1 MTLTRSQLQAWK
13 PETLQS
19 LGQGWKAL
27 ADSIESLFDRYKSAV
42 TGEAPDY
49 WEGECA
55 DAAVGR
61 AESDARAAANVGDH
75 LRAIGDT
82 AIQGYHDID
91 APLRRA
97 LDAITGAEGAGF
109 TVAED
114 LSVSKS
120 GKASPGDKAAAQ
132 SWRDQIVAAAD
143 DTERADTAAK
153 DALAAAKDG
162 LRVAFVAP
170 ATLGGEQGHDDGK
183 QLLDDPSKM
192 SPEQL
197 QRLAEAGYLSPEDLQ
212 ALAAGQTVTISASQM
227 EYLNAVARSLD
238 GKTPQQIEALLSTL
252 PPGAQQALMN
262 GMQLLSTDNVTA
274 SVRGDK
280 DIPTDGA
287 LNLLPAQMAGQLT
300 RPDRVAAGFNAVPGG
315 GPYVALNGVA
325 ENQATARL
333 AALSDPSFKHGTGLD
348 TAIMNTA
355 RDYLG
360 GQVRAENDHS
370 QVLAVD
376 GQISDPRATLTEPMF
391 NAVADDKAV
400 VAAAVTDSQSHQFL
414 SDAFKHGWGDDG
426 STMRNLFQITAQDAV
441 INDPGNAADALR
453 ATQAGDIAESVSRY
467 MSDDNK
473 NLLHLSDG
481 EGRYTTVGDRNPEL
495 IRGLAND
502 LAPYY
507 STLAGSQS
515 IPDVGHFTNVSDLA
529 RMYSVLASDPTAGV
543 SAAQATIAQELALAQ
558 SYGSGGPAEFA
569 QVAGQM
575 QHALEAGTERAMTS
589 LNQGDIYRANW
600 EAAVDAAQWDTAKAA
615 GSVILGEI
623 PGADALKKLIDVASP
638 GLKLG
643 ELGIVDPSQVTDP
656 TNSAAH
662 DTATSILN
670 SNHVTQSIISGLLAR
685 DPPILN
691 NPAWAESKLL
701 SADGT
706 HIQIDSATDQGRAAE
721 ILGPQYGLSPERWLT
736 QSTIGH
742 VNNGELI
749 VAGRQ

>member
-1 MTLTRSQLQAWK
+1 MRQL
-13 PETLQS
+13 PNR
-19 LGQGWKAL
+19 G
-27 ADSIESLFDRYKSAV
+27 
-42 TGEAPDY
+42 
-49 WEGECA
+49 
-55 DAAVGR
+55 
-61 AESDARAAANVGDH
+61 
-75 LRAIGDT
+75 AI
-82 AIQGYHDID
+82 
-91 APLRRA
+91 R
-97 LDAITGAEGAGF
+97 
-109 TVAED
+109 
-114 LSVSKS
+114 
-120 GKASPGDKAAAQ
+120 
-132 SWRDQIVAAAD
+132 AAAD

-153 DALAAAKDG
+153 NALAAAKDG

-170 ATLGGEQGHDDGK
+170 EALGGDQGRDDGK

-197 QRLAEAGYLSPEDLQ
+197 QRLTEAGYLSPEDLQ

-252 PPGAQQALMN
+252 PPDAQHAVMN

-300 RPDRVAAGFNAVPGG
+300 RPDRVAAGFNPVPGG

-333 AALSDPSFKHGTGLD
+333 AALSDPAFKHGTGLD

-400 VAAAVTDSQSHQFL
+400 VAAAVTDGQRQQFL
-414 SDAFKHGWGDDG
+414 SDAFSHGWGDDG
-426 STMRNLFQITAQDAV
+426 TTMRNLFQISPQDAV
-441 INDPGNAADALR
+441 VQDPSNAADALR
-453 ATQAGDIAESVSRY
+453 ATHAADIAESVSHY

-473 NLLHLSDG
+473 NLLHLPDG
-481 EGRYTTVGDRNPEL
+481 AGGQYTTVGERNPEL
-495 IRGLAND
+495 IQGLAED

-515 IPDVGHFTNVSDLA
+515 IPGVENFTNHSELA

-543 SAAQATIAQELALAQ
+543 SAAQATVAQELALAQ
-558 SYGSGGPAEFA
+558 GYGAGDPAEYA
-569 QVAGQM
+569 QIAGQM
-575 QHALEAGTERAMTS
+575 QSGLEVGTQNAMAA

-600 EAAVDAAQWDTAKAA
+600 EAAVEGAKWDTAKAA
-615 GSVILGEI
+615 GGVILGEI
-623 PGADALKKLIDVASP
+623 PGADALKKLVDVASP

-643 ELGIVDPSQVTDP
+643 VQGIVDPSQVTDP
-656 TNSAAH
+656 GNSVPHSAA
-662 DTATSILN
+662 TSVLN
-670 SNHVTQSIISGLLAR
+670 SNHITQSIIDGLIAK
-685 DPPILN
+685 DPSILN
-691 NPAWAESKLL
+691 NPGWADNKLL
-701 SADGT
+701 SNDGT
-706 HIQIDSATDQGRAAE
+706 RIEIKNADAQRWAAE
-721 ILGPQYGLSPERWLT
+721 ILGPQYGLSPERWLN
-736 QSTIGH
+736 QFTIGK
-742 VNNGELI
+742 NINGEFT
-749 VAGRQ
+749 VAHR

>member
-1 MTLTRSQLQAWK
+1 MTLTRSQLEDWR

-19 LGQGWKAL
+19 VGEGWKAM
-27 ADSIESLFDRYKSAV
+27 ADSIESLFARYKAAV

-49 WEGECA
+49 WEGDCA

-61 AESDARAAANVGDH
+61 ADSDTRAAASVADH

-97 LDAITGAEGAGF
+97 LDAIAGAEGAGF
-109 TVAED
+109 TVADD
-114 LSVSKS
+114 LSVSKT
-120 GKASPGDKAAAQ
+120 GEASPGDTAAAQ

-143 DTERADTAAK
+143 DTQRADTTVK
-153 DALAAAKDG
+153 NTLADAKDG

-170 ATLGGEQGHDDGK
+170 AALGGEQGHTDGK
-183 QLLDDPSKM
+183 QLLEDPSKM
-192 SPEQL
+192 TPEQL
-197 QRLAEAGYLSPEDLQ
+197 QRLTEAGYLSPEDRD
-212 ALAAGQTVTISASQM
+212 ALAAGQTVTIPASQM
-227 EYLNAVARSLD
+227 EYLNEVARSLD

-252 PPGAQQALMN
+252 PPEAQMAVMN

-300 RPDRVAAGFNAVPGG
+300 RPDRVTMGFNAVAGG

-333 AALSDPSFKHGTGLD
+333 AAMSDPAFKHGTGLD

-355 RDYLG
+355 RDYLS
-360 GQVRAENDHS
+360 GQVMAENDHS
-370 QVLAVD
+370 QILAVD
-376 GQISDPRATLTEPMF
+376 GHISDPRATLTEPMF
-391 NAVADDKAV
+391 SSVADDKAV
-400 VAAAVTDSQSHQFL
+400 VAAAVTDGQSQQFL

-426 STMRNLFQITAQDAV
+426 TTMRNLFHVTPQDAV
-441 INDPGNAADALR
+441 VSDPGNAADVLR
-453 ATQAGDIAESVSRY
+453 ATQAGDIAEAVSHY

-473 NLLHLSDG
+473 NLLHLSDSD
-481 EGRYTTVGDRNPEL
+481 GRYTTVGDRNPAL
-495 IRGLAND
+495 IQGLAED
-502 LAPYY
+502 LSPYY
-507 STLAGSQS
+507 SSLAGSQS
-515 IPDVGHFTNVSDLA
+515 IPGVEHFTNVSDLA

-543 SAAQATIAQELALAQ
+543 SAAQATVAQELALAQ
-558 SYGSGGPAEFA
+558 SYGAGGPAEYA
-569 QVAGQM
+569 QIAGQM
-575 QHALEAGTERAMTS
+575 QHALEVGTEKAMTS
-589 LNQGDIYRANW
+589 LNQADIYRANW
-600 EAAVDAAQWDTAKAA
+600 DAAMDAAKWDTAKAA
-615 GSVILGEI
+615 GTIVLGEI
-623 PGADALKKLIDVASP
+623 PGADALKKLIDIASP

-643 ELGIVDPSQVTDP
+643 DLGIVDPTQVTDP

-670 SNHVTQSIISGLLAR
+670 SNHVTQSVIDGLLAR
-685 DPPILN
+685 DPSIIN
-691 NPAWAESKLL
+691 NPAWAENGLL
-701 SADGT
+701 SDDGT
-706 HIQIDSATDQGRAAE
+706 HIQIDSLTAQKNAAE

-736 QSTIGH
+736 QSTIGQ
-742 VNNGELI
+742 VNNGELV
-749 VAGRQ
+749 VAGRR